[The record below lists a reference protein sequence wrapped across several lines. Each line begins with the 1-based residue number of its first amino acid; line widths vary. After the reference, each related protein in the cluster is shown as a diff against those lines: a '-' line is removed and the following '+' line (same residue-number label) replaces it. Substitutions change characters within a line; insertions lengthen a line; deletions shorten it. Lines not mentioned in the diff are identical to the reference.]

1 MKGFDISSWQADDN
15 GNPLFDYDRFVQ
27 AKNEGNEFVII
38 KLGESYQIDEFFQ
51 QHFTDAL
58 RAGLKLGVYYYSH
71 AYDEAEAVKEAQF
84 VNDTL
89 TAYGLT
95 NWHLQAGVW
104 LDYEEHW
111 QLREYI
117 NQGVLTAQGMTNIIS
132 RFINA
137 MWGFG
142 REKVGVYGGYSLL
155 WDETYLYSQCPSVP
169 VFVAQY
175 NSSCDYPNATIW
187 QYADNTTVA
196 GVSVDGDQFLGV
208 L

>member
-1 MKGFDISSWQADDN
+1 MKGFDISSWQADGN
-15 GNPLFDYDRFVQ
+15 GNPLFDYDRFTQ

-38 KLGESYQIDEFFQ
+38 KLGEAYQVDEFFQ
-51 QHFTDAL
+51 RHMTDAL
-58 RAGLKLGVYYYSH
+58 RAGLKVGVYYYSH

-89 TAYGLT
+89 TAYGYT
-95 NWHLQAGVW
+95 NWHLQAGIW
-104 LDYEEHW
+104 LDFEEHR

-117 NQGVLTAQGMTNIIS
+117 NQGVLTPQMMTNIIS
-132 RFINA
+132 RFVNA
-137 MWGFG
+137 MWNYG

-175 NSSCDYPNATIW
+175 NSTCDYPNATIW
-187 QYADNTTVA
+187 QYSDSAMVA
-196 GVSVDGDQFLGV
+196 GVSVDGDQILGV